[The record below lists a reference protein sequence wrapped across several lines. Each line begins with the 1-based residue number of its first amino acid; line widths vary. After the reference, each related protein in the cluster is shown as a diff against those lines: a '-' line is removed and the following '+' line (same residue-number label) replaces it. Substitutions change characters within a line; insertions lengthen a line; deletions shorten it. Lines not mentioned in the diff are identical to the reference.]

1 MSVLSALSQ
10 GRHTDILSVLIGASS
25 ENIDSASF
33 ADNTPVSQSP
43 LEILAG
49 YIGNDSIPTSTPAA
63 LSDTIVYFP
72 EHDDLYAAL
81 SDLSSA
87 CAESD
92 NSRQGTGGYGS
103 LDFISGAYSS
113 YGFYQSGSCV
123 KTKPY
128 TDTYSLVPPISG
140 VSYYSPEWGRI
151 TSGFG
156 YREKFN
162 RVHKGID
169 IAMEIGDTVRVALP
183 GIVDKVSYEAHGYG
197 HYVEVVHDNGIVT
210 CYAHL
215 SSSLV
220 KAGDKVDASQPIALS
235 GNTGNSTG
243 PHLHFETRY
252 NGTAINPITVFN
264 FYDPALTRKQI
275 GRASCRERVSS

>member
-1 MSVLSALSQ
+1 M
-10 GRHTDILSVLIGASS
+10 SVLIGASS

-264 FYDPALTRKQI
+264 FYDPALTRK
-275 GRASCRERVSS
+275 RRRL

>member
-1 MSVLSALSQ
+1 M
-10 GRHTDILSVLIGASS
+10 G
-25 ENIDSASF
+25 
-33 ADNTPVSQSP
+33 
-43 LEILAG
+43 G
-49 YIGNDSIPTSTPAA
+49 YIGNDSIPTSPHAA
-63 LSDTIVYFP
+63 IPDTIVYFP

-252 NGTAINPITVFN
+252 NGTAINPMTVFN
-264 FYDPALTRKQI
+264 FYDPALTRK
-275 GRASCRERVSS
+275 RRRL

>member
-169 IAMEIGDTVRVALP
+169 IAMELGDTVRVALP

-264 FYDPALTRKQI
+264 FYDPALTRK
-275 GRASCRERVSS
+275 RRRL

>member
-63 LSDTIVYFP
+63 LSDTIVYFS

-264 FYDPALTRKQI
+264 FYDPALTRK
-275 GRASCRERVSS
+275 RRRL

>member
-49 YIGNDSIPTSTPAA
+49 YIGNDSIPTSTPAT

-72 EHDDLYAAL
+72 EHDDLYATL

-264 FYDPALTRKQI
+264 FYDPALTRK
-275 GRASCRERVSS
+275 RRRL

>member
-1 MSVLSALSQ
+1 MPAISQ
-10 GRHTDILSVLIGASS
+10 SRHTDILSVLIEASS
-25 ENIDSASF
+25 ATPDSTTVV
-33 ADNTPVSQSP
+33 DNTQSSQSP
-43 LEILAG
+43 LDILVD
-49 YIGNDSIPTSTPAA
+49 YIGNDSIQITTYDATADTAAYYADHEDLYVA
-63 LSDTIVYFP
+63 LSDI
-72 EHDDLYAAL
+72 
-81 SDLSSA
+81 SSA
-87 CAESD
+87 YTESD
-92 NSRQGTGGYGS
+92 GTRQGNGGYGS
-103 LDFISGAYSS
+103 LDFISGAYSA

-156 YREKFN
+156 FREQFN

-169 IAMEIGDTVRVALP
+169 IAMEVGDTVRVALP

-220 KAGDKVDASQPIALS
+220 KTGDKVDASQPIALS

-252 NGTAINPITVFN
+252 NGTAINPMTVFK
-264 FYDPALTRKQI
+264 FYNPSLIKKR
-275 GRASCRERVSS
+275 RRRL

>member
-43 LEILAG
+43 IEILAG

-264 FYDPALTRKQI
+264 FYDPALTRK
-275 GRASCRERVSS
+275 RRRL

>member
-243 PHLHFETRY
+243 PQVCITR
-252 NGTAINPITVFN
+252 GSGI
-264 FYDPALTRKQI
+264 
-275 GRASCRERVSS
+275 

>member
-264 FYDPALTRKQI
+264 FYDPALTRK
-275 GRASCRERVSS
+275 RRRL

>member
-1 MSVLSALSQ
+1 MSVMSARSQ
-10 GRHTDILSVLIGASS
+10 SRHTDILSVLIEAPS

-43 LEILAG
+43 IDILAG
-49 YIGNDSIPTSTPAA
+49 YIGHDSIPTSTHAA
-63 LSDTIVYFP
+63 LSDTVVYFP
-72 EHDDLYAAL
+72 EHDDLYEAL

-92 NSRQGTGGYGS
+92 DSRQGTGGYGS

-252 NGTAINPITVFN
+252 NGTAINPMTVFN
-264 FYDPALTRKQI
+264 FYDPALTRK
-275 GRASCRERVSS
+275 RRRL

>member
-92 NSRQGTGGYGS
+92 NSKQRTGGYGS

-264 FYDPALTRKQI
+264 FYDPALTRK
-275 GRASCRERVSS
+275 RRRL

>member
-252 NGTAINPITVFN
+252 NGTAINPMTVFN
-264 FYDPALTRKQI
+264 FYDPALTRK
-275 GRASCRERVSS
+275 RRRL

>member
-92 NSRQGTGGYGS
+92 NSKQGTGGYGS

-264 FYDPALTRKQI
+264 FYDPALTRK
-275 GRASCRERVSS
+275 RRRL

>member
-1 MSVLSALSQ
+1 MSVMSARSQ
-10 GRHTDILSVLIGASS
+10 SRHTDILSVLIEAPS

-43 LEILAG
+43 IDILAG
-49 YIGNDSIPTSTPAA
+49 YIGHDSIPTSTHAA
-63 LSDTIVYFP
+63 LSDTVVYFP
-72 EHDDLYAAL
+72 EHDDLYEAL

-92 NSRQGTGGYGS
+92 DSRQGTGGYGS

-252 NGTAINPITVFN
+252 NGTAINPMTVFN
-264 FYDPALTRKQI
+264 FYDPALARK
-275 GRASCRERVSS
+275 RRRL

>member
-197 HYVEVVHDNGIVT
+197 HYVEVVHDNGIAT

-264 FYDPALTRKQI
+264 FYDPALTRK
-275 GRASCRERVSS
+275 RRRL

>member
-220 KAGDKVDASQPIALS
+220 KAGDKVDASHPIALS

-264 FYDPALTRKQI
+264 FYDPALTRK
-275 GRASCRERVSS
+275 RRRL

>member
-92 NSRQGTGGYGS
+92 NSKQGTGGYGS

-252 NGTAINPITVFN
+252 NGTAINPMTVFN
-264 FYDPALTRKQI
+264 FYDPALTRK
-275 GRASCRERVSS
+275 RRRL

>member
-43 LEILAG
+43 LEILAR
-49 YIGNDSIPTSTPAA
+49 YIGNDSIPTSPHAA
-63 LSDTIVYFP
+63 IPDTIVYFP

-92 NSRQGTGGYGS
+92 NSKQGTGGYGS

-252 NGTAINPITVFN
+252 NGTAINPMTVFN
-264 FYDPALTRKQI
+264 FYDPALTRK
-275 GRASCRERVSS
+275 RRRL

>member
-33 ADNTPVSQSP
+33 AANTPVSQSP

-49 YIGNDSIPTSTPAA
+49 YIGNDSIPTSPHAA
-63 LSDTIVYFP
+63 IPDTIVYFP

-123 KTKPY
+123 KTNPY

-252 NGTAINPITVFN
+252 NGTAINPMTVFN
-264 FYDPALTRKQI
+264 FYDPALTRK
-275 GRASCRERVSS
+275 RRRL

>member
-197 HYVEVVHDNGIVT
+197 HYVEVVHDNDIVT

-264 FYDPALTRKQI
+264 FYDPALTRK
-275 GRASCRERVSS
+275 RRRL

>member
-264 FYDPALTRKQI
+264 FYDPALTRI
-275 GRASCRERVSS
+275 RRRL

>member
-1 MSVLSALSQ
+1 MSARSQ
-10 GRHTDILSVLIGASS
+10 SRHTDILSVLIEAPS

-43 LEILAG
+43 IDILAG
-49 YIGNDSIPTSTPAA
+49 YIGHDSIPTSTHAA

-252 NGTAINPITVFN
+252 NGTAINPMTVFN
-264 FYDPALTRKQI
+264 FYDPALTRK
-275 GRASCRERVSS
+275 RRRL